1 VTRFLVRRFAQSVA
15 VVFGVLVI
23 TFILVH
29 LLPGSQAKAE
39 LGPKATSVA
48 VAQFNKANGLDH
60 PLIVQFWIYLTR
72 VARGNLGFSY
82 IQNQTVASLVAQNLP
97 KDAILIVISTI
108 LSLVVAIPLGI
119 YQAIR
124 RNTVGDYVMTGFSF
138 IFYSMPIFLLAFLLI
153 VLFSIQFHVFPAE
166 APQTSSALAI
176 LEQPRALVLPVVS
189 LALITIASFSRY
201 IRSSGIENLAQAFIR
216 TARAK
221 GLPQR
226 LVVTRHLLRN
236 SLMPIVTLLGL
247 SLPAIVGGAL
257 ITEQV
262 FNYPGMGLA
271 FFKAAEDQDY
281 AILIG
286 FTIFIGVATV
296 IGNLLADI
304 AYGLLDP
311 RIRVGS
317 S

>member
-1 VTRFLVRRFAQSVA
+1 VTRFLVRRFVQSVV

-29 LLPGSQAKAE
+29 LLPGSPAKAE

-48 VAQFNKANGLDH
+48 IAQFNKTNGLDH

-124 RNTVGDYVMTGFSF
+124 RNTIGDYVMTGFSF
-138 IFYSMPIFLLAFLLI
+138 IFYSMPIFLLGFLLI

-166 APQTSSALAI
+166 APQTSSAVAI

-201 IRSSGIENLAQAFIR
+201 IRSSGIENLAQDFIR

-247 SLPAIVGGAL
+247 SLPFIVGGAL

-262 FNYPGMGLA
+262 FNYPGMGLV

-286 FTIFIGVATV
+286 FTIFIGIATV
-296 IGNLLADI
+296 VGNLLADI

-311 RIRVGS
+311 RIRVGAS
-317 S
+317 

>member
-1 VTRFLVRRFAQSVA
+1 MTRFLIRRFAQSIA

-23 TFILVH
+23 TFVLVH

-39 LGPKATSVA
+39 LGPKATNVA
-48 VAQFNKANGLDH
+48 IAQFNKANGLDH
-60 PLIVQFWIYLTR
+60 PLIVQFGIYLGR
-72 VARGNLGFSY
+72 VVRGNLGFSY
-82 IQNQTVASLVAQNLP
+82 IENQSVGSLVVENLP

-124 RNTVGDYVMTGFSF
+124 RNTIGDYVMTGFSF

-166 APQTSSALAI
+166 APQTSSAVAI
-176 LEQPRALVLPVVS
+176 LEDPRALFLPVLS
-189 LALITIASFSRY
+189 LSLITIASFSRY
-201 IRSSGIENLAQAFIR
+201 IRSSGIENMAQDFIR

-262 FNYPGMGLA
+262 FNYPGMGLQ

-286 FTIFIGVATV
+286 FTIFIGISTV
-296 IGNLLADI
+296 VGNLLADI
-304 AYGLLDP
+304 AYGMLDP
-311 RIRVGS
+311 RIRVGAS
-317 S
+317 

>member
-1 VTRFLVRRFAQSVA
+1 MSF
-15 VVFGVLVI
+15 
-23 TFILVH
+23 
-29 LLPGSQAKAE
+29 
-39 LGPKATSVA
+39 
-48 VAQFNKANGLDH
+48 
-60 PLIVQFWIYLTR
+60 
-72 VARGNLGFSY
+72 
-82 IQNQTVASLVAQNLP
+82 
-97 KDAILIVISTI
+97 
-108 LSLVVAIPLGI
+108 AIPLGI

-124 RNTVGDYVMTGFSF
+124 RNTIGDYVMTGFSF

-166 APQTSSALAI
+166 APQTSSAVAI
-176 LEQPRALVLPVVS
+176 LEDPRALFLPVLS
-189 LALITIASFSRY
+189 LSLITIASFSRY
-201 IRSSGIENLAQAFIR
+201 IRSSGIENMAQDFIR

-262 FNYPGMGLA
+262 FNYPGMGLQ

-286 FTIFIGVATV
+286 FTIFIGISTVVGQPPRRHRVRDARPENQGGRFLVAIRSNRVVGLTP
-296 IGNLLADI
+296 ADI
-304 AYGLLDP
+304 RGEAPEITNGPEGGDVAVAPARPVAADRRRLRAEPVGHDRP
-311 RIRVGS
+311 RDVRR
-317 S
+317 

>member
-1 VTRFLVRRFAQSVA
+1 VIRFLIRRFVQSVA

-23 TFILVH
+23 TFVLVH

-48 VAQFNKANGLDH
+48 IAQFNKANGLDH
-60 PLIVQFWIYLTR
+60 PLIEQFWIYLTR

-82 IQNQTVASLVAQNLP
+82 IENQSVASLVVENLP
-97 KDAILIVISTI
+97 KDAILIVVSTI

-124 RNTVGDYVMTGFSF
+124 RNTIGDYVMTGFSF
-138 IFYSMPIFLLAFLLI
+138 VFYSMPIFLLAFLLI

-176 LEQPRALVLPVVS
+176 LEQPRALFLPVVT

-201 IRSSGIENLAQAFIR
+201 IRSSGIENLAQDFIR

-226 LVVTRHLLRN
+226 LVVWRHMLRN

-262 FNYPGMGLA
+262 FNYPGMGLQ

-304 AYGLLDP
+304 AYGMLDP

>member
-1 VTRFLVRRFAQSVA
+1 VTRFLIRRFAQSIA

-48 VAQFNKANGLDH
+48 VAEFNKVNGLDH

-72 VARGNLGFSY
+72 VVRGNLGFSY
-82 IQNQTVASLVAQNLP
+82 LQNQTVASLVAQNLP

-201 IRSSGIENLAQAFIR
+201 IRSSGIENLAQDFIR